1 MDFVKIIRVHNQ
13 QLLNG
18 DNYFDLSTDTDYL
31 KKKQYYKEI
40 CHKKTT
46 KSSM

>member
-18 DNYFDLSTDTDYL
+18 DNYFDLSTGTDYL
-31 KKKQYYKEI
+31 EKKNI
-40 CHKKTT
+40 RD
-46 KSSM
+46 MP